1 MQLFRLKK
9 YIISKVLK
17 SIYVLYLYGYYYWY
31 LRGVYISYKIIKE
44 GYILLG
50 YSDRER
56 LDQ

>member
-9 YIISKVLK
+9 YITSKASK
-17 SIYVLYLYGYYYWY
+17 SIHALHLYGYHYWH
-31 LRGVYISYKIIKE
+31 LRGVYISYKITKE
-44 GYILLG
+44 GYTLSG